1 MGIQSPKCRLCR
13 REGVKLFLKG
23 ERCYT
28 KKCAIER
35 EGRRKP
41 PGQHGEMAASK
52 KLTEYG
58 KQLREKQKTKRIYR
72 VEERPF
78 RRYVEEAIRRPG
90 VAGEN
95 LLQLLEMRLDNVV
108 YRLGLAVS
116 RDQARQLVSHG
127 FFAVNGR
134 KVNIPSYQLRP
145 GDEVAVAEGKRGSEP
160 IASNLQRRGAHLP
173 DWLSF
178 DATTLTGRVLARP
191 TREQIDTD
199 VEEQMI
205 IEFYS
210 R

>member
-1 MGIQSPKCRLCR
+1 MGIASPKCRLCR

-35 EGRRKP
+35 ESRRKP
-41 PGQHGEMAASK
+41 PGQHGAMAVNK
-52 KLTEYG
+52 KITDYG
-58 KQLREKQKTKRIYR
+58 KQLREKQKLRRIYR
-72 VEERPF
+72 MEDRPF
-78 RRYVEEAIRRPG
+78 RGYVDEAIRRPG

-95 LLQLLEMRLDNVV
+95 LLQLLELRLDNVV

-116 RDQARQLVSHG
+116 RDQARQMISHG
-127 FFAVNGR
+127 YFTVNGR
-134 KVNIPSYQLRP
+134 KVNIPSYPLRP
-145 GDEVAVAEGKRGSEP
+145 GDKVAVAPGKHDSEP
-160 IASNLQRRGAHLP
+160 IESNLAGRGANIP
-173 DWLSF
+173 AWLSF
-178 DATTLTGRVLARP
+178 EMETLTGRVLARP

>member
-1 MGIQSPKCRLCR
+1 MGTASPKCRLCR

-35 EGRRKP
+35 ESRRKP
-41 PGQHGEMAASK
+41 PGQHGAMALNK
-52 KLTEYG
+52 KITDYG
-58 KQLREKQKTKRIYR
+58 KQLREKQKLRRIYR
-72 VEERPF
+72 MEERPF
-78 RRYVEEAIRRPG
+78 RRYVDEAIRRPG

-95 LLQLLEMRLDNVV
+95 LLQLLELRLDNVV

-116 RDQARQLVSHG
+116 RDQARQMVSHG
-127 FFAVNGR
+127 FFTVNGR

-145 GDEVAVAEGKRGSEP
+145 GDEVAVASGKRDSEP
-160 IASNLQRRGAHLP
+160 IKSNLAGRGANIP
-173 DWLSF
+173 TWLSF
-178 DATTLTGRVLARP
+178 DVETMTGRVLARP

>member
-1 MGIQSPKCRLCR
+1 MGIASPKCRLCR

-35 EGRRKP
+35 ENRSKP
-41 PGQHGEMAASK
+41 PGQHGAMAVSK

-58 KQLREKQKTKRIYR
+58 KQLREKQKLRRIYR
-72 VEERPF
+72 VEEGQF
-78 RRYVEEAIRRPG
+78 RQYVDEAIRRPG

-95 LLQLLEMRLDNVV
+95 LLQLLESRLDNVV

-127 FFAVNGR
+127 FFKVNGK
-134 KVNIPSYQLRP
+134 KVNIPSYLLRP
-145 GDEVAVAEGKRGSEP
+145 GDEVAVAEAKRSSEP
-160 IASNLQRRGAHLP
+160 IQSNLQSRGAHIP
-173 DWLSF
+173 DWLTF
-178 DATTLTGRVLARP
+178 DATTLTGRVVARP

>member
-1 MGIQSPKCRLCR
+1 MGIASPKCRLCR

-35 EGRRKP
+35 ENRRKP
-41 PGQHGEMAASK
+41 PGQHGAMAVSK

-58 KQLREKQKTKRIYR
+58 KQLREKQKLRRIYR
-72 VEERPF
+72 VEEGQF
-78 RRYVEEAIRRPG
+78 RRYVDEAIRRPG

-95 LLQLLEMRLDNVV
+95 LLQLLESRLDNVV

-127 FFAVNGR
+127 FFKVNGK
-134 KVNIPSYQLRP
+134 KVNIPSYLLRP
-145 GDEVAVAEGKRGSEP
+145 GDEVAVAEAKRSSEP
-160 IASNLQRRGAHLP
+160 IQSNLQSRGAHIP
-173 DWLSF
+173 DWLTF
-178 DATTLTGRVLARP
+178 DATTLTGRVVARP

>member
-58 KQLREKQKTKRIYR
+58 KQLREKQKMKRIYR
-72 VEERPF
+72 LEERPF

-90 VAGEN
+90 VTGEN

-127 FFAVNGR
+127 FFTVNGR

-145 GDEVAVAEGKRGSEP
+145 GDEIAVAEGKRGSEP
-160 IASNLQRRGAHLP
+160 IASNLQSRGAHIP
-173 DWLSF
+173 DWLTF

>member
-1 MGIQSPKCRLCR
+1 MGIASPKCRLCR

-35 EGRRKP
+35 ESRRKP
-41 PGQHGEMAASK
+41 PGQHGAMAVSK
-52 KLTEYG
+52 KLTDYG
-58 KQLREKQKTKRIYR
+58 KQLREKQKLRRIYR
-72 VEERPF
+72 MEERPL
-78 RRYVEEAIRRPG
+78 RTYVDEAIRRPG

-127 FFAVNGR
+127 FFTVNGR

-145 GDEVAVAEGKRGSEP
+145 GDEIMVAENKRGAEP
-160 IASNLQRRGAHLP
+160 IQSNLQRRGAHIP
-173 DWLSF
+173 DWLTF
-178 DATTLTGRVLARP
+178 DTTTLTGRVLARP

>member
-1 MGIQSPKCRLCR
+1 MGIASPKCRLCR

-35 EGRRKP
+35 ENRRKP
-41 PGQHGEMAASK
+41 PGQHGAMAVSK

-58 KQLREKQKTKRIYR
+58 KQLREKQKLRRIYR
-72 VEERPF
+72 VEEGQF
-78 RRYVEEAIRRPG
+78 RRYVDEAIRRPG

-95 LLQLLEMRLDNVV
+95 LLQLLESRLDNVV

-127 FFAVNGR
+127 FFKVNGK
-134 KVNIPSYQLRP
+134 KVNIPSYLLRP
-145 GDEVAVAEGKRGSEP
+145 GDEVAVAEVKRSSEP
-160 IASNLQRRGAHLP
+160 IQSNLQSRGAHIP
-173 DWLSF
+173 DWLTF
-178 DATTLTGRVLARP
+178 DATTLTGRVVARP

>member
-1 MGIQSPKCRLCR
+1 MGIASPKCRLCR

-35 EGRRKP
+35 ENRRKP
-41 PGQHGEMAASK
+41 PGQHGAMAVSK
-52 KLTEYG
+52 KITEYG
-58 KQLREKQKTKRIYR
+58 KQLREKQKLRRIYR
-72 VEERPF
+72 IEERPF
-78 RRYVEEAIRRPG
+78 RTYVDEAIRRPG

-116 RDQARQLVSHG
+116 RDQARQMVSHG
-127 FFAVNGR
+127 FFTVNGR

-145 GDEVAVAEGKRGSEP
+145 GDEIAGADGKRDSEP
-160 IASNLQRRGAHLP
+160 IKSNLAGRGANVP
-173 DWLSF
+173 EWLTF
-178 DATTLTGRVLARP
+178 DATTLTGRVVARP
-191 TREQIDTD
+191 TRDQIDTD

>member
-1 MGIQSPKCRLCR
+1 MGIASPKCRLCR

-35 EGRRKP
+35 ESRRKP
-41 PGQHGEMAASK
+41 PGQHGAMAVSK
-52 KLTEYG
+52 KLTDYG
-58 KQLREKQKTKRIYR
+58 KQLREKQKLRRIYR

-78 RRYVEEAIRRPG
+78 RTYVDEAIRRPG

-127 FFAVNGR
+127 FFTVNGR

-145 GDEVAVAEGKRGSEP
+145 GDEVSVAQGKRDSEP
-160 IASNLQRRGAHLP
+160 IRSNLAKRGAHIP
-173 DWLSF
+173 DWLTF
-178 DATTLTGRVLARP
+178 DTATLTGRVVARP

-199 VEEQMI
+199 VEEQMT

>member
-58 KQLREKQKTKRIYR
+58 KQLREKQKMKRIYR
-72 VEERPF
+72 LEERPF

-90 VAGEN
+90 VTGEN

-127 FFAVNGR
+127 FFTVNGR

-145 GDEVAVAEGKRGSEP
+145 GDEIAVAEGKRGSEP
-160 IASNLQRRGAHLP
+160 IASNLQARGAHIP
-173 DWLSF
+173 DWLTF

>member
-1 MGIQSPKCRLCR
+1 MGIASPKCRLCR

-35 EGRRKP
+35 ESRRKP
-41 PGQHGEMAASK
+41 PGQHGAVAVSK
-52 KLTEYG
+52 KLTDYG
-58 KQLREKQKTKRIYR
+58 KQLREKQKLRRIYR
-72 VEERPF
+72 MEERQF
-78 RRYVEEAIRRPG
+78 RRYVDEAIRRPG

-127 FFAVNGR
+127 FFTVNGR
-134 KVNIPSYQLRP
+134 KVNVPSYQLRP
-145 GDEVAVAEGKRGSEP
+145 GDEVSVAQGKRDSEP
-160 IASNLQRRGAHLP
+160 IPSNLAGRSANIP
-173 DWLSF
+173 AWLNF
-178 DATTLTGRVLARP
+178 DPTTLTGRVIARP

>member
-1 MGIQSPKCRLCR
+1 MGIASPKCRLCR
-13 REGVKLFLKG
+13 RESVKLFLKG

-35 EGRRKP
+35 ESRRKP
-41 PGQHGEMAASK
+41 PGQHGAMAVNK
-52 KLTEYG
+52 KITDYG
-58 KQLREKQKTKRIYR
+58 KQLREKQKLRRIYR
-72 VEERPF
+72 MEERPF
-78 RRYVEEAIRRPG
+78 RRYVDEAIQRPG

-95 LLQLLEMRLDNVV
+95 LLQLLELRLDNVV

-116 RDQARQLVSHG
+116 RDQARQMVSHG
-127 FFAVNGR
+127 FFTVNGR
-134 KVNIPSYQLRP
+134 KVNIPSYLLRP
-145 GDEVAVAEGKRGSEP
+145 GDEVAVVPGKRDSGP
-160 IASNLQRRGAHLP
+160 IASNLAGRGANIP
-173 DWLSF
+173 AWLSF
-178 DATTLTGRVLARP
+178 DTTTLAGHVLARP